1 MDDNINLNF
10 KNFEINL
17 KKLQIIIHNLKD
29 LKFEKN
35 NFKNFKL
42 LNSITINEN
51 LNSITNNNGGNY
63 DDDESDYESFND
75 LLSNYSTE
83 AINIYKTIDNLI
95 SLIAYKLLC
104 IDTNDDEENDDDDD
118 DDYIFQ
124 KYSFQLTDLKERYED
139 LKIEFRKSQ
148 LISKKNHENFIN
160 KLRDDSIKLELY
172 NNNSN
177 SKNTQKDTSINTSD
191 SKINDL
197 NKKLSKKLEFNE
209 KILDK
214 NEKITNSLQNSRNLL
229 QASIIQS
236 ELNIE
241 NLEISTK
248 NLNSISNKFEYFN
261 NILNLTNGLVK
272 KINENSDKEK
282 NNIYRALYFFFACCA
297 WIIWRRLLNKPIRLL
312 IWIFYKSMVLVIYGT
327 RKTVPELDSNVIL
340 SSSNIL
346 ESTLISET
354 IKEIVSETLGI
365 ESVIELD
372 NESTTTTTATTT
384 SIINSVIETASS
396 FINDEL

>member
-1 MDDNINLNF
+1 MKMDDNILLNF
-10 KNFEINL
+10 RNFELNL
-17 KKLQIIIHNLKD
+17 KKIQIIIHNLKD

-51 LNSITNNNGGNY
+51 LTSIANTSDTNEDNY
-63 DDDESDYESFND
+63 EYDYDSFND

-83 AINIYKTIDNLI
+83 AINIYKTIDNLV

-104 IDTNDDEENDDDDD
+104 IDTNEGENDDGEEDEDG
-118 DDYIFQ
+118 YIFA

-139 LKIEFRKSQ
+139 LKIEFRKAQ
-148 LISKKNHENFIN
+148 LISKKNHEMFIN
-160 KLRDDSIKLELY
+160 QLRDDSIKLELY
-172 NNNSN
+172 NSSN
-177 SKNTQKDTSINTSD
+177 TKDTEIDAKIVSD
-191 SKINDL
+191 NRANDSG
-197 NKKLSKKLEFNE
+197 KKLSTKLAFNE

-236 ELNIE
+236 ELNID
-241 NLEISTK
+241 NLETSTK
-248 NLNSISNKFEYFN
+248 NLSSISDKFEYFN
-261 NILNLTNGLVK
+261 SILNLTNGLVK

-282 NNIYRALYFFFACCA
+282 NNISRALYFFFGCCA

-312 IWIFYKSMVLVIYGT
+312 IWVFYKSIVLVIYGT
-327 RKTVPELDSNVIL
+327 RKTVPELDSSVL
-340 SSSNIL
+340 SSSAML
-346 ESTLISET
+346 ASTLISET
-354 IKEIVSETLGI
+354 IKEIVSETLSI
-365 ESVIELD
+365 ESVSDIETDTQL
-372 NESTTTTTATTT
+372 TTT
-384 SIINSVIETASS
+384 SILNSAIETASS

>member
-1 MDDNINLNF
+1 MDDNILLNF
-10 KNFEINL
+10 RNFELNL
-17 KKLQIIIHNLKD
+17 KKIQIIIHNLKD

-51 LNSITNNNGGNY
+51 LTSIANTSDTNEDNY
-63 DDDESDYESFND
+63 EYDYDSFND

-83 AINIYKTIDNLI
+83 AINIYKTIDNLV

-104 IDTNDDEENDDDDD
+104 IDTNEGENDDGEEDEDG
-118 DDYIFQ
+118 YIFA

-139 LKIEFRKSQ
+139 LKIEFRKAQ
-148 LISKKNHENFIN
+148 LISKKNHEMFIN
-160 KLRDDSIKLELY
+160 QLRDDSIKLELY
-172 NNNSN
+172 NSSN
-177 SKNTQKDTSINTSD
+177 TKDTEIDAKIVSD
-191 SKINDL
+191 NRANDSG
-197 NKKLSKKLEFNE
+197 KKLSTKLAFNE

-236 ELNIE
+236 ELNID
-241 NLEISTK
+241 NLETSTK
-248 NLNSISNKFEYFN
+248 NLSSISDKFEYFN
-261 NILNLTNGLVK
+261 SILNLTNGLVK

-282 NNIYRALYFFFACCA
+282 NNISRALYFFFGCCA

-312 IWIFYKSMVLVIYGT
+312 IWVFYKSIVLVIYGT
-327 RKTVPELDSNVIL
+327 RKTVPELDSSVL
-340 SSSNIL
+340 SSSAML
-346 ESTLISET
+346 ASTLISET
-354 IKEIVSETLGI
+354 IKEIVSETLSI
-365 ESVIELD
+365 ESVSDIETDTQL
-372 NESTTTTTATTT
+372 TTT
-384 SIINSVIETASS
+384 SILNSAIETASS